1 MKRKLL
7 SLLLA
12 LTLTLCAVSCSS
24 PPAPKEEYYFVLYN
38 SRYFTKEDQA
48 SFDTLLALYPTHD
61 VFALD
66 VKNCEN
72 AASVYALLTQ
82 EAKQKQGRLDGI
94 QIVGTADAVPSFI
107 VDYKITLP
115 SGYSTA
121 YKPFFSD
128 YFYANLTQDAED
140 FSAFNL
146 ADFLASGNEIPLPE
160 HPVVRLPLGSGELAH
175 YLESYDT
182 YITEY
187 EKENPTMVAM
197 SSPIFRADNR
207 YSSGASADDLAYF
220 LSRAEN
226 EWKIAQNVQ
235 IYTNRQGDYLSP
247 VSSLGDIGEE
257 SLATENAAG
266 VREFFFSGHGDISSL
281 VRTVFTESGS
291 QSGSPYLSF
300 QNISSILDSAPYFMN
315 IHACSAAEGMGENL
329 IREAFRGKCLGAF
342 ATTSIISNNG
352 IDSNAPLSDVT
363 SSPNFFGFH
372 YAYLAA
378 RFEGAARS
386 DAFFR
391 AQSAFAS
398 TLAAC
403 AEGEL
408 DYASSYEFGYHNL
421 LAYMNFGI
429 FEPTANAFPTS
440 EAEGSENT
448 ELPIEKGFVYLT
460 SGNATGNEISLSA
473 RSLMNRGV
481 RAAIKAVSAIPLDN
495 GCIRFFFEVK
505 AEDAPYVKTHFV
517 GNSDAYY
524 SGVLTPYPLLR
535 EASVLVIDLPK
546 ADVLREG
553 TIALLFECNGELHMW
568 AIEDLSP
575 LYEILHE

>member
-12 LTLTLCAVSCSS
+12 LILTLCAVACS
-24 PPAPKEEYYFVLYN
+24 PTPPKEEYYFVLYN
-38 SRYFTKEDQA
+38 SRYFTKEDQS
-48 SFDTLLALYPTHD
+48 SFDTLLKLYPTHD

-66 VKNCEN
+66 VKNCED
-72 AASVYALLTQ
+72 AAAVYTLLTQ

-94 QIVGTADAVPSFI
+94 QIVGTADAVPSFVI
-107 VDYKITLP
+107 DYKIRLP
-115 SGYSTA
+115 EDYSTA

-128 YFYANLTQDAED
+128 YFYANLTQDTED
-140 FSAFNL
+140 FSAFNI
-146 ADFLASGNEIPLPE
+146 ADFFDGAKEMPMPE
-160 HPVVRLPLGSGELAH
+160 HPVVRLPLGSGELSH

-187 EKENPTMVAM
+187 QKENPTIVAM
-197 SSPIFRADNR
+197 SSPIFRYDNR

-257 SLATENAAG
+257 NLATENAAG

-300 QNISSILDSAPYFMN
+300 QNISSILDDAPYFMN

-329 IREAFRGKCLGAF
+329 VREAFRGKCLGAF

-421 LAYMNFGI
+421 LTYMNFGI
-429 FEPTANAFPTS
+429 FEPTADTFPTR
-440 EAEGSENT
+440 EAGGTENA
-448 ELPIEKGFVYLT
+448 ESPIEKGFVYLT
-460 SGNATGNEISLSA
+460 NGSAVGDEISLSA

-481 RAAIKAVSAIPLDN
+481 RATINGVSACALDN
-495 GCIRFFFEVK
+495 GCIRFFFEVE

-517 GNSDAYY
+517 SNTNAYY
-524 SGVLTPYPLLR
+524 SEILTPYPLLR

-553 TIALLFECNGELHMW
+553 TVALLFECNGEFCMW
-568 AIEDLSP
+568 AIEDLTP
-575 LYEILHE
+575 LYEMFHE